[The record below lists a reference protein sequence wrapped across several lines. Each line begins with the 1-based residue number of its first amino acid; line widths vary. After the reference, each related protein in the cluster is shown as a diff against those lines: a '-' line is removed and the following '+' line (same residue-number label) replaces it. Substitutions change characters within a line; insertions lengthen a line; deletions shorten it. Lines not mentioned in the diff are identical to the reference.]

1 VIFTSLVLKPFIML
15 IATTPET
22 SWCSAA
28 TTSPKSMAFSSLR
41 VGGGGRVGQG
51 RAAIAGKG
59 GGRGAVPKMRGRGRG
74 TGTHPTAVTVLT
86 HPSSRSVA
94 IAAMRVGARMTTT
107 SCACV
112 AL

>member
-1 VIFTSLVLKPFIML
+1 MPSGLTRVATDCPPFTTRVIFTSLVLKPFIML

-59 GGRGAVPKMRGRGRG
+59 GEEVP
-74 TGTHPTAVTVLT
+74 
-86 HPSSRSVA
+86 SRRC
-94 IAAMRVGARMTTT
+94 AAEDAARARTRRQ
-107 SCACV
+107 SRC
-112 AL
+112 